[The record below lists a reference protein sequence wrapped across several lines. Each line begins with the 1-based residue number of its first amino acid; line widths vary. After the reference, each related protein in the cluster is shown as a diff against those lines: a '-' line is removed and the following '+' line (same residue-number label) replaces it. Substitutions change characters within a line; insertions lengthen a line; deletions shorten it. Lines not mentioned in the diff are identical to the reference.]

1 MNDRE
6 VSFNDYV
13 DSYKKEIE
21 KIIRFAGQDVDFY
34 VSLKADLISEL
45 AGKYFGDIS
54 DLRVLDVGCGIGLVD
69 MYLRNRFRNLYGI
82 DVENKVIKKAGEN
95 NPSVSYLMYDGKNI
109 PFEDNFM
116 DITFAVNVIHHV
128 KPEYWQNF
136 INEMA
141 RVTRKG
147 GAVMIF
153 EHNPLNPLTL
163 KVVKS
168 CEFDRDA
175 VLLRKGM
182 ITRLIENSGLHK
194 ADGAYIIFFPFRH
207 RIFRIIERHIG
218 LLPLG
223 AQYFVVGLK
232 PDK

>member
-6 VSFNDYV
+6 ISFNNYV
-13 DSYKKEIE
+13 DSYKNEIE
-21 KIIRFAGQDVDFY
+21 KTIRFAGQDVDFY
-34 VSLKADLISEL
+34 VSLKAELITEL
-45 AGKYFGDIS
+45 AGKYFGDIT

-69 MYLRNRFRNLYGI
+69 MYLRDRFRNLYGV

-95 NPSVSYLMYDGKNI
+95 NPSVTYVMYDGKTI

-147 GAVMIF
+147 GIVMIF
-153 EHNPLNPLTL
+153 EHNPLNPLTQ
-163 KVVKS
+163 KVVKN
-168 CEFDRDA
+168 CVFDRDA
-175 VLLRKGM
+175 VLIRKGM
-182 ITRLIENSGLHK
+182 ITKLIENSGLHK
-194 ADGAYIIFFPFRH
+194 VDSAYIIFFPFKH
-207 RIFRIIERHIG
+207 TIFRIIEGYIRQ
-218 LLPLG
+218 LPLG
-223 AQYFVVGLK
+223 AQYFVAGLK
-232 PDK
+232 NN